1 MSEVQANLPVDFKL
15 RPGDE
20 RLTAEELAAC
30 SLFTGLKKLPPF
42 KKLPGSVVLRR
53 FRAGEVV
60 CEQGD
65 AGATAFYIL
74 RPDDIVRLRE
84 SQFAAVTQVLDTR
97 RRGESTDE
105 LDRRFR
111 DLATGDLER
120 RAAELKRETD
130 RLKQS
135 SPLAPRE
142 DQPNSQ
148 AASNPESKT
157 VGDSANLSR
166 SERATQ
172 PVVTAKLLVD
182 LEGGQRRRGL
192 LSRLVGLF
200 RGKAVREPLP
210 ESIPIDGPTDIDTKS
225 LTAKMYPGELFGEM
239 SCVNRAPRS
248 ATIIVDQDCYLLEL
262 LRNVLDILHG
272 DAGYQ
277 QRMDDVYRRRV
288 LESHLRRLSIFREL
302 SDAEFSRLKQ
312 SVELVEFKSGAAIFE
327 EGQPSDCFY
336 VIRSG
341 LVKVVANATTGMRR
355 TLAYLGRGDFIGE
368 IGVMLDKPR
377 SATCIAFDHPD
388 SGQEH
393 ASEKRGAVPSRVE
406 LVKIRADVFRDLVR
420 SSSNL
425 SRRVDTVIATRQA
438 RSASAMKK
446 SVADLAHV
454 SSQTPEFEQLGLV
467 QGQRLMLIDLDSCTR
482 CGACV
487 EACVSA
493 HDDGRT
499 RLYLDG
505 PRFEGYLVPLTCR
518 SCLDPVC
525 MIGCP
530 VGAINRGENGEIRI
544 ADWCIGC
551 ELCANQCPYGSIQ
564 MNSLVKPLELTD
576 LPQLKLESLEA
587 GATLKPVSQQAVVCD
602 LCSSTWS
609 GSPACVYACPHDAAH
624 RVNAREFFV
633 KPER

>member
-1 MSEVQANLPVDFKL
+1 MAEVQANLPVDFKL

-60 CEQGD
+60 CEQGE

-97 RRGESTDE
+97 RRGELTDE

-111 DLATGDLER
+111 DQLTADLER
-120 RAAELKRETD
+120 RASDLWREVDSISRQTP
-130 RLKQS
+130 RV
-135 SPLAPRE
+135 PLP
-142 DQPNSQ
+142 
-148 AASNPESKT
+148 PEGEGT
-157 VGDSANLSR
+157 VSA
-166 SERATQ
+166 Q

-182 LEGGQRRRGL
+182 LEGGRRRSL

-200 RGKAVREPLP
+200 RGKSVREPLP

-225 LTAKMYPGELFGEM
+225 LTAKMYAGELFGEM

-248 ATIIVDQDCYLLEL
+248 ATIVVDQDCYLLEL

-302 SDAEFSRLKQ
+302 SDAEFARLKQ
-312 SVELVEFKSGAAIFE
+312 SVELVEFKSGATIFE

-406 LVKIRADVFRDLVR
+406 LVKIRADVFRELVR

-454 SSQTPEFEQLGLV
+454 ASQTPEFEQLGLV

-487 EACVSA
+487 DACVSA

-576 LPQLKLESLEA
+576 LPQLKLDSLEA

-633 KPER
+633 KTER